1 MAFAQRAVGKRRRVA
16 RRARRWV
23 RAGWAVREG
32 AGRAVR
38 EGAGELWFFWGTTDW
53 QRGMGTIET
62 MANADG
68 GTCA

>member
-1 MAFAQRAVGKRRRVA
+1 MAFAQRVVGKRRRVA
-16 RRARRWV
+16 RRARRW
-23 RAGWAVREG
+23 RGG
-32 AGRAVR
+32 CD
-38 EGAGELWFFWGTTDW
+38 GAGELWFFWGTTDW